1 MPFVERPGG
10 VKIFYND
17 TGAPTGPE
25 TSDTVLFFTHGFGSG
40 SKMWEGQIPEL
51 SSFCRCVVWDMRGH
65 AASDSPDD
73 AALYNKQIQIDD
85 MKAVLDACGVQ
96 KAVFL
101 GHSMGAYDNM
111 LFYLG
116 GYQSYVQ
123 AFIFFGTGPGFS
135 KPKGRIG
142 WNEGAEKLGLKYETK
157 GLDGLVGSDK
167 TKGHR
172 TAVGLMHSAR
182 KIFAQLDNDP
192 LFVKFEQGASVAAT
206 SLKELTPLSLVLIG
220 DRDKQFAKA
229 ADMMTAKLPSASKV
243 LVEDAGHMANEKQPA
258 RFNAEVRKF
267 LGVLEGMPKQLKA
280 KL

>member
-1 MPFVERPGG
+1 MPFVDRPGG
-10 VKIFYND
+10 VKIFYED
-17 TGAPTGPE
+17 TGAPIGARN
-25 TSDTVLFFTHGFGSG
+25 SDIVLFFTHGFGSG

-51 SSFCRCVVWDMRGH
+51 SAFCRCINWDMRGH

-123 AFIFFGTGPGFS
+123 AFIFFGTGPGFGN
-135 KPKGRIG
+135 PKGRIS
-142 WNEGAEKLGLKYETK
+142 WNEGAEKLGMKYETK

-182 KIFAQLDNDP
+182 KIFAQLDDDP
-192 LFVKFEQGASVAAT
+192 LFVKFDLGASVAAK
-206 SLKELTPLSLVLIG
+206 SLKDMTPISLVLIG

-229 ADMMTAKLPSASKV
+229 ADMMTAKLPNARKV
-243 LVEDAGHMANEKQPA
+243 LVQDAGHMANEKQPA
-258 RFNAEVRKF
+258 RFNAAVREF
-267 LGVLEGMPKQLKA
+267 LGALEANSKQLKA
-280 KL
+280 RL